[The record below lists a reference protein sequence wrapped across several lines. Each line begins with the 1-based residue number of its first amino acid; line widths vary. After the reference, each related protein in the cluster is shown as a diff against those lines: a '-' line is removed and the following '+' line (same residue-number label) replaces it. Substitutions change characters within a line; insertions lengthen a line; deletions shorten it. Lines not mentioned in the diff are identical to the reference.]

1 MENRGMQHIK
11 IIMLRQLDRH
21 FRSRHQLGLLRGKTR
36 RNACFSFDVQPFSTK
51 RGGKKRTKKNA
62 TTRESKRALAKERNE
77 RHERLRKQ
85 LLVDPLRVTLFGR
98 PNVGKST
105 LFNRLAERSS

>member
-1 MENRGMQHIK
+1 
-11 IIMLRQLDRH
+11 MLRAFDH
-21 FRSRHQLGLLRGKTR
+21 SLRLARGGR
-36 RNACFSFDVQPFSTK
+36 RRPREWEASSTITFLRVAVHVHPFSSTPSK
-51 RGGKKRTKKNA
+51 QNGGKQKKA
-62 TTRESKRALAKERNE
+62 TAREARRQRAKEQGE

-85 LLVDPLRVTLFGR
+85 LLVAPLRVTLFGR

>member
-1 MENRGMQHIK
+1 M
-11 IIMLRQLDRH
+11 
-21 FRSRHQLGLLRGKTR
+21 LRGKKR
-36 RNACFSFDVQPFSTK
+36 WKASWSSDVQPFSTK
-51 RGGKKRTKKNA
+51 KGGKKRTKKNA
-62 TTRESKRALAKERNE
+62 TTRESKRELAKERHE